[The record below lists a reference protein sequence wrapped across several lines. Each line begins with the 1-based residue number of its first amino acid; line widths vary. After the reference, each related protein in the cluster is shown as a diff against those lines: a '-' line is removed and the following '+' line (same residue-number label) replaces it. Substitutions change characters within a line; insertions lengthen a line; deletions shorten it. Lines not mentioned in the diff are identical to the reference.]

1 MAVVP
6 KTVGVYRSSYRGKLS
21 KLYTLSLGVF
31 CFVKGHGKDM
41 YSSEK
46 IFVMKFLAGLR
57 KLGVIQ
63 IPYDNDEF
71 YSGAE
76 QMQHYFFTHRDILG
90 GHANELAMLFL
101 KKPLGGIY
109 SEFRESIARQN
120 GILMSFENPYYV
132 NARIKLSNEGAD
144 FILQQDN
151 LDISE
156 NQVLEFS
163 KAFCDGAGID
173 YMHN

>member
-1 MAVVP
+1 
-6 KTVGVYRSSYRGKLS
+6 
-21 KLYTLSLGVF
+21 
-31 CFVKGHGKDM
+31 M

-57 KLGVIQ
+57 KLGVTQ

-76 QMQHYFFTHRDILG
+76 QMKQYFHAHRDALG
-90 GHANELAMLFL
+90 CYANELAMLFL

-120 GILMSFENPYYV
+120 GVLMSFENPYYV
-132 NARIKLSNEGAD
+132 HAMIKLSEDGAD
-144 FILQQDN
+144 FILQQNN
-151 LDISE
+151 LDMLE
-156 NQVLEFS
+156 NQILAFS
-163 KAFCDGAGID
+163 RAFCDGAGIA
-173 YMHN
+173 YELH